1 MASSLEDN
9 IIYLNAK
16 TATEKGNYQEAIQL
30 YQSLLQQQQHTS
42 KNNDNTI
49 LPQSPNID
57 QQMIKSEMIQP
68 LLTKCYGVKGSD
80 TTISLWYDA
89 PLSTHVSPPCYQ
101 CCAYVQVGNKLYRQ

>member
-16 TATEKGNYQEAIQL
+16 TATEKGNYKEAIQL
-30 YQSLLQQQQHTS
+30 YQSLQQQHTS

-57 QQMIKSEMIQP
+57 QMIKSEMIQP

-89 PLSTHVSPPCYQ
+89 PLASHASPPCYQ

>member
-9 IIYLNAK
+9 IIYLKAK
-16 TATEKGNYQEAIQL
+16 NATEKGNYQEAIQL
-30 YQSLLQQQQHTS
+30 YQSLLQQPTS

-49 LPQSPNID
+49 PQSPNID
-57 QQMIKSEMIQP
+57 QMIKSQMIQP

-80 TTISLWYDA
+80 STISLWYDA
-89 PLSTHVSPPCYQ
+89 PLSSHVSPPCYQ